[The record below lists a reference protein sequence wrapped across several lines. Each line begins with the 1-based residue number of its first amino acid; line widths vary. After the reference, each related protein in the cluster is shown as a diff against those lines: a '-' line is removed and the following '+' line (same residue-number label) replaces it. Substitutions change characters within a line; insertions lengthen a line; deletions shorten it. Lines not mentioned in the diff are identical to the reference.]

1 MSNKT
6 KTYAQKE
13 VLQNIKVLQ
22 DEVYILK
29 QNRSEINKRLNSL
42 KKQIQYWEDLDLSQ
56 IKMF

>member
-1 MSNKT
+1 MSSKV
-6 KTYAQKE
+6 KTYTQKE
-13 VLQNIKVLQ
+13 VLHNIKVLQ

-29 QNRSEINKRLNSL
+29 QNRSEINKRLDSL

>member
-6 KTYAQKE
+6 KTYTQKE

>member
-1 MSNKT
+1 MSSKA
-6 KTYAQKE
+6 KTYTQKE
-13 VLQNIKVLQ
+13 VLHNIKVLQ
-22 DEVYILK
+22 DEVYILE